1 MGAEV
6 LTLLMVGSMAGLLA
20 LGVPFAFAMGG
31 LGIFFGLAL
40 MGPSVFSYVI
50 FRMFDIMGSFSAITL
65 PLFVFMANM
74 ISKSGIAEDLL
85 ATFYNWAGSVRG
97 SLAAA
102 TVFACALIGA
112 MVGTAGG
119 DIIIVG
125 LIALPYMLQQ
135 GYDKSLACGS
145 VLAGGGLGVLIPP
158 SILFIIYGLQS
169 GTSIGELFMA
179 GVVPGML
186 LAVLYATYILLR
198 TRLQPHLAPTVRK
211 EQMVRGFTANLV
223 LVKTIFLPT
232 LLIFSVLGSIYMGMA
247 TPSEAA
253 GVGAVGAMVL
263 AAVRRKLTW
272 ESLKSSMFE
281 TVRTI
286 GMIFWIIFGAT
297 AFIGVF
303 MFGGGGDFVSE
314 SIIGMDLGRWGT
326 LIVIQAILFFLG
338 MFLEPLS
345 ILIMTVPIVV
355 PIVHALG
362 FDLVWYGALFVINMQ
377 MAYMTPPFGPS
388 LFYLKGVAPP
398 EVSLGD
404 IYRAVPPFVLI
415 QALTLALV
423 MAFPE
428 LALWLPRSMQ

>member
-1 MGAEV
+1 MENEV
-6 LTLLMVGSMAGLLA
+6 LTLIMVGSMAGLLA

-31 LGIFFGLAL
+31 VGIVFGFIM

-50 FRMFDIMGSFSAITL
+50 FRMFDIMTNFTAITL

-74 ISKSGIAEDLL
+74 ISKSGVAEDLL
-85 ATFYNWAGSVRG
+85 TTFYQWAGSVRG

-112 MVGTAGG
+112 MVGTVGG
-119 DIIIVG
+119 DIILVG
-125 LIALPYMLQQ
+125 LIALPYMLRQ

-169 GTSIGELFMA
+169 GTSIGELFIA
-179 GVVPGML
+179 GVVPGLL
-186 LAVLYATYILLR
+186 LAALYAGYILLR
-198 TRLQPHLAPTVRK
+198 ARLQPHLAPTMGQEHLV
-211 EQMVRGFTANLV
+211 QGFMANLA
-223 LVKTIFLPT
+223 LGKTIFLPG
-232 LLIFSVLGSIYMGMA
+232 LLIFAVLGSIYLGLT

-253 GVGAVGAMVL
+253 GVGAVGAMIV
-263 AAVRRKLTW
+263 AGVRGKLNW
-272 ESLKSSMFE
+272 GSLKSSLYD
-281 TVRTI
+281 TGRTI

-303 MFGGGGDFVSE
+303 MFGGGGNLVSE
-314 SIIGMDLGRWGT
+314 SIIGMGLDRWET
-326 LIVIQAILFFLG
+326 LILIQVILFFLG

-355 PIVHALG
+355 PIVHGLG

-423 MAFPE
+423 MAFPA
-428 LALWLPRSMQ
+428 LALWLPSTMN

>member
-6 LTLLMVGSMAGLLA
+6 LTLAMLGSMAGLLA
-20 LGVPFAFAMGG
+20 LGVPFAFALGA
-31 LGIFFGLAL
+31 LGIFFGLII

-74 ISKSGIAEDLL
+74 ISKSGIADDLL
-85 ATFYNWAGSVRG
+85 TTFYHWAGSVRG
-97 SLAAA
+97 ALAAA

-119 DIIIVG
+119 DIILVG
-125 LIALPYMLQQ
+125 LIALPYMLRQ

-169 GTSIGELFMA
+169 GTSIGQLFMA
-179 GVVPGML
+179 GVVPGIL
-186 LAVLYATYILLR
+186 LAVLYAGYILLR
-198 TRLQPHLAPTVRK
+198 ALVQPHLAPAMRE
-211 EQMVRGFTANLV
+211 EQLVHGFMAKLA
-223 LVKTIFLPT
+223 LGKSILLPA
-232 LLIFSVLGSIYMGMA
+232 LLIFTVLGSIYLGLA

-253 GVGAVGAMVL
+253 GVGAVGAMIL
-263 AAVRRKLTW
+263 AAIRRKLNW
-272 ESLKSSMFE
+272 EALSASMYD

-303 MFGGGGDFVSE
+303 MVGGGGNFISE

-326 LIVIQAILFFLG
+326 LILIQVILFFLG
-338 MFLEPLS
+338 LFLEPLS
-345 ILIMTVPIVV
+345 ILILTVPIVV
-355 PIVHALG
+355 PIIHALG
-362 FDLVWYGALFVINMQ
+362 FDLIWYGTLFVINMQ

-404 IYRAVPPFVLI
+404 LYRAVPPFILI

-428 LALWLPRSMQ
+428 LALWLPSRME

>member
-326 LIVIQAILFFLG
+326 LIVIQAI
-338 MFLEPLS
+338 
-345 ILIMTVPIVV
+345 
-355 PIVHALG
+355 
-362 FDLVWYGALFVINMQ
+362 
-377 MAYMTPPFGPS
+377 PF
-388 LFYLKGVAPP
+388 
-398 EVSLGD
+398 
-404 IYRAVPPFVLI
+404 
-415 QALTLALV
+415 
-423 MAFPE
+423 
-428 LALWLPRSMQ
+428 LPRDVPRTAIHPHNDGPDRCAHSSRFGF